1 MRLESNPGQRMDV
14 ECCSWLRKPWPSR
27 WILIFLSRV
36 VRSSLTGLNIMAPF
50 LIPLNLGLSPTLLP
64 TTRLLNL
71 GIFLKSSSEF
81 SFLFIQGTVATEMDF
96 KWKTKM
102 VKYFKL
108 FSLASFYTAFFV
120 WTKHLVWWWNF
131 ISISGFIKRVVE
143 YAETKRFMTSEK
155 QEGFYQN
162 KFDSSL
168 TFIQRPGN

>member
-1 MRLESNPGQRMDV
+1 MLFVIAQTLAFSLNSYFSDPSCSKQLNRLKYHGTLFV
-14 ECCSWLRKPWPSR
+14 
-27 WILIFLSRV
+27 
-36 VRSSLTGLNIMAPF
+36 

-64 TTRLLNL
+64 TTRFLNL

-81 SFLFIQGTVATEMDF
+81 PFLFFQGTVATEMDF

-108 FSLASFYTAFFV
+108 FSLASFYIAFFV
-120 WTKHLVWWWNF
+120 WTKHLV
-131 ISISGFIKRVVE
+131 SISGFMKRVVE
-143 YAETKRFMTSEK
+143 YAETKRLMTSEK

-162 KFDSSL
+162 KFESSL